1 MQPLVRLLYVGTA
14 QVLLCTAPIFATLMG
29 CIFLKE
35 RFGLF
40 EVASIVATIVGVT
53 LVMKP
58 TENFTAGGK
67 ETSTMLFDVLVALSA
82 AIGWAGSGV
91 LSRDLCRG
99 MNLLVVTTWIILFTF
114 PSTVVIGL
122 VSPGQLTAPPDLRS
136 ALLMLTVGFVGIFV
150 TYTYNLSFMVSALL
164 LNNDLPSPP

>member
-1 MQPLVRLLYVGTA
+1 MQPLVRLSYIGTA
-14 QVLLCTAPIFATLMG
+14 QVLLCTAPVFATLMG

-35 RFGLF
+35 SFGLF
-40 EVASIVATIVGVT
+40 EVASIVATVVGVT

-67 ETSTMLFDVLVALSA
+67 EASTMLFDVLVALSA

-122 VSPGQLTAPPDLRS
+122 VSPGQLTAAPPDLRS
-136 ALLMLTVGFVGIFV
+136 ALLMLTVGLVGIFV

-164 LNNDLPSPP
+164 LPTAKP